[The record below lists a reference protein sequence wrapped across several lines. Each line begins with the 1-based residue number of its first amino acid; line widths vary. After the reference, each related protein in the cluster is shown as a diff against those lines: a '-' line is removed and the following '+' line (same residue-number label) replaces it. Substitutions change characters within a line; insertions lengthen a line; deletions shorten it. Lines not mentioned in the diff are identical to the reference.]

1 LNLFIW
7 NEEAAMPA
15 WLEVL
20 VNLAGY
26 AGFLALA
33 TNSGGQSGSSNDDHA
48 RGGKT

>member
-1 LNLFIW
+1 
-7 NEEAAMPA
+7 MPA

-33 TNSGGQSGSSNDDHA
+33 ANAGSSNDDHTC
-48 RGGKT
+48 GGKT

>member
-1 LNLFIW
+1 LNPFIW

-15 WLEVL
+15 WLEIL

-33 TNSGGQSGSSNDDHA
+33 ANSGGQIGSSNDDRA
-48 RGGKT
+48 RKP

>member
-1 LNLFIW
+1 
-7 NEEAAMPA
+7 MPA

-33 TNSGGQSGSSNDDHA
+33 ANSGGRVGPSNDDRA
-48 RGGKT
+48 LKT